1 MLTYAELKRNRRKF
15 LALTGLTPKEFK
27 VLLPA
32 FERAYPRRCPAQKT
46 IAGTTRQRKAGGGR
60 KSSLDSA
67 EQKLLFAL
75 VYLKAYPLQ
84 TLLGELFDL
93 SQSRANRWIHQL
105 LPVLQQA
112 LKDLGVRPERN
123 PRQFARHERKQGEP
137 LDLIIDGTDRR
148 RQRPKNKAKQ
158 DEHYSG
164 HKKTHTDKNLLI
176 ANRKTK
182 RIGFLSQTYAGHVQ
196 DKKMADTER
205 IAYPRGARM
214 HKDTGFQGYEPRGVQ
229 TFQPKKSPSRA
240 S

>member
-1 MLTYAELKRNRRKF
+1 VLTYAELKHNRRKF

-32 FERAYPRRCPAQKT
+32 LERAYQRRYPAKKT
-46 IAGTTRQRKAGGGR
+46 IAGTMRQRQAGGGR
-60 KSSLDSA
+60 KSSLDST

-105 LPVLQQA
+105 LPMLQQA

-164 HKKTHTDKNLLI
+164 HKKTHTDKNLII

-182 RIGFLSQTYAGHVQ
+182 RIGFLSRTYAGTVQ

-205 IAYPRGARM
+205 IVYPRGARVG
-214 HKDTGFQGYEPRGVQ
+214 KDTGFQGYEPRGVE
-229 TFQPKKSPSRA
+229 TYQPKKSPRRA

>member
-1 MLTYAELKRNRRKF
+1 MLIYAKLKRNRRKF
-15 LALTGLTPKEFK
+15 LALTGVTPKEFQL
-27 VLLPA
+27 LLPA
-32 FERAYPRRCPAQKT
+32 FEHAYQRRYPVKKT
-46 IAGTTRQRKAGGGR
+46 RTGNARQRRAGGGR
-60 KSSLDSA
+60 KSLLDTS

-84 TLLGELFDL
+84 TLLGEVFDL
-93 SQSRANRWIHQL
+93 SQSRANRWIHEL

-112 LKDLGVRPERN
+112 LKALGVRPERN

-158 DEHYSG
+158 DAHYSG
-164 HKKTHTDKNLLI
+164 HKKTHTDKNLVI

-182 RIGFLSQTYAGHVQ
+182 RIGFLSQTYAGRMQ
-196 DKKMADTER
+196 DKKMAETEQ
-205 IAYPRGARM
+205 IAYPRGARVG
-214 HKDTGFQGYEPRGVQ
+214 KDTGFQGYEPRGVE
-229 TFQPKKSPSRA
+229 TYQPKKSQRKA